1 MKTNVITRVAPSPSG
16 FFHLGTLRTALLNYL
31 FARAN
36 GGTFILRIDDT
47 DQERGSEDLID
58 YIYTQMNNFKLD
70 FDKTFRQSE
79 RLERYKEV
87 AEKVGVKQEDGS
99 ITLDMGEY
107 TMTLIR
113 ANGFPLYNFAS
124 TLDDY
129 DSGIT
134 HIIRGVDHI
143 SNVPKQQVLWEKI
156 NQALGTDIPF
166 PELIHAGLLLDGKT
180 GKKISKRDGSGLV
193 SDYAD
198 YTNEAILN
206 WILKLGWSSKD
217 ATFDK
222 KYPTLNIEQMIEVFN
237 GGNINQANTK
247 IFIDKLQWLDKKFLK
262 MK

>member
-99 ITLDMGEY
+99 ITLVMGEY

-113 ANGFPLYNFAS
+113 ANGFPPLRPRIMS
-124 TLDDY
+124 
-129 DSGIT
+129 
-134 HIIRGVDHI
+134 
-143 SNVPKQQVLWEKI
+143 
-156 NQALGTDIPF
+156 
-166 PELIHAGLLLDGKT
+166 
-180 GKKISKRDGSGLV
+180 
-193 SDYAD
+193 
-198 YTNEAILN
+198 
-206 WILKLGWSSKD
+206 
-217 ATFDK
+217 
-222 KYPTLNIEQMIEVFN
+222 
-237 GGNINQANTK
+237 
-247 IFIDKLQWLDKKFLK
+247 
-262 MK
+262 